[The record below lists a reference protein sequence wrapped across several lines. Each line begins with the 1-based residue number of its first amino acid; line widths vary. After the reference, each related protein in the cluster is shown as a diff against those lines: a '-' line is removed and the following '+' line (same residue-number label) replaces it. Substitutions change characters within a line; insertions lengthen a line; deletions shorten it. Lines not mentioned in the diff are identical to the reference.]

1 MTEED
6 VKSVVENLKKS
17 GMSEGDVIGSMWL
30 LVQNGKI
37 SIDQFG
43 ALIDTMGYHV
53 NPDLKKMSE
62 EDAKKINWDF
72 GKSPKELP
80 EDEQE
85 TDDDDDKVD
94 EGNSEKDEGKDD
106 SEDNDRKKALEL
118 MGYKD

>member
-1 MTEED
+1 
-6 VKSVVENLKKS
+6 
-17 GMSEGDVIGSMWL
+17 
-30 LVQNGKI
+30 
-37 SIDQFG
+37 
-43 ALIDTMGYHV
+43 MGYHV

-85 TDDDDDKVD
+85 TDDEEEDKEDDKVD
-94 EGNSEKDEGKDD
+94 EGKDDNSEDD
-106 SEDNDRKKALEL
+106 DRKKALEL

>member
-37 SIDQFG
+37 TIDQFG

-85 TDDDDDKVD
+85 TDDDEEDK
-94 EGNSEKDEGKDD
+94 SDEGKED
-106 SEDNDRKKALEL
+106 SEDDDRKKALEL

>member
-6 VKSVVENLKKS
+6 VKNVVENLKKS

-85 TDDDDDKVD
+85 TDDDDKVD
-94 EGNSEKDEGKDD
+94 EGKSEKDEGKDD
-106 SEDNDRKKALEL
+106 SEDDDRKKALEL